1 MILGDEW
8 SLNNESVCEF
18 EQLIVEVA
26 LTIML
31 ARNGRYG
38 SHIDIAKLNKYEFR
52 TYMCHSI

>member
-8 SLNNESVCEF
+8 NLNNESVCEF
-18 EQLIVEVA
+18 EQLIVEVV

-38 SHIDIAKLNKYEFR
+38 SYIDIAKLNIEIYER
-52 TYMCHSI
+52 VM